1 MTKELTLPQPRLWRN
16 QTSIAILSLCIAVVC
31 ISVAAIFI
39 KLCEQEIS
47 PYATA
52 FNRFWVTTV
61 ILGLWRGVNGG
72 RTQDLSD
79 TAEEISEMALETCSI
94 SGAVL
99 WQLVLVGIFLAAD
112 LLLWS
117 WSLTQTSVANA
128 TLLANLTPL
137 FTSLGMWG
145 IWGKQF
151 DRKFVI
157 GMIVALLGAIALGV
171 GDLNVH
177 PSKLTGDV
185 AAILAALSFA
195 GYLFVLEKLQLR
207 LPALTITRWSSAIAS
222 VALLPFVIF
231 NHEHIFPT
239 SWQGWLAVI
248 GLALICQILGQVCL
262 VQSLNRLSC
271 GFVAIFLLLEPIL
284 AAFEAW
290 VVFSETLSILNWLAF
305 AVVLLGIYLA
315 LCSQSSLKD
324 ASEYA

>member
-1 MTKELTLPQPRLWRN
+1 MTKDLALPQPTFWKN
-16 QTSIAILSLCIAVVC
+16 QTSIAILSLCLAVLC

-52 FNRFWVTTV
+52 FNRFWVTTL
-61 ILGLWRGVNGG
+61 ILGLWRAVNGG
-72 RTQDLSD
+72 RTQDISE
-79 TAEEISEMALETCSI
+79 TAEEISEMDLESCAI
-94 SGAVL
+94 SGAIL

-157 GMIVALLGAIALGV
+157 GMIVALLGALALGV
-171 GDLNVH
+171 ADLKVH
-177 PSKLTGDV
+177 PSKLSGDL

-195 GYLFVLEKLQLR
+195 GYLFVLEKLQVR
-207 LPALTITRWSSAIAS
+207 LSALTITRWSSAIAS
-222 VALLPFVIF
+222 LSLLPFLLF
-231 NHEHIFPT
+231 SHERIFPS
-239 SWQGWLAVI
+239 SWQGWLAVLA
-248 GLALICQILGQVCL
+248 LALICQILGQVCL

-284 AAFEAW
+284 AAFGAW
-290 VVFSETLSILNWLAF
+290 VVFSETLSILNWFAF
-305 AVVLLGIYLA
+305 GVVLLGIYIA

-324 ASEYA
+324 SSEYA